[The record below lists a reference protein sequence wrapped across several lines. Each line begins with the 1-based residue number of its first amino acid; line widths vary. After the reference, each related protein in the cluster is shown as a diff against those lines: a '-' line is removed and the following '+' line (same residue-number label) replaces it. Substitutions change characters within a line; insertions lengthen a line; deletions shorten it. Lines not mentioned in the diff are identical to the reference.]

1 MREAEGTRLFPFV
14 VLAAATGARRG
25 ELLALQWA
33 DIDFTT
39 GAIEVPAGKVFS
51 GANPLVNTVTATVGG
66 QPVTVLFAGVVG
78 SGLVQINIQMP
89 ASISSGNAP
98 VILMVGGTSTQATN
112 NVIAVQQV
120 AATRCNL
127 KIQCNA

>member
-112 NVIAVQQV
+112 NVIAVQ
-120 AATRCNL
+120 
-127 KIQCNA
+127 